1 MGANAMKA
9 LVWTMISAVSWA
21 SVAHAENTFGTA
33 EITISD
39 SDAISILAVGAT
51 SKLEA
56 VNSTYIIGGTFV
68 RALDGAQTPVEVHIP
83 EAVTTEMAFA
93 TAKEM
98 GIDVTQRI
106 TAQFQAGENKI
117 NKAVYSV
124 SGERSGSIIMTDD
137 PIPII
142 AYVLIAGV
150 ALVIGTETASAVICE
165 GEYKRKYEI
174 KPLEGTFTLDSEC
187 VKK

>member
-1 MGANAMKA
+1 MRAVVWSLIGAVAG
-9 LVWTMISAVSWA
+9 A

-33 EITISD
+33 EVTVTD
-39 SDAISILAVGAT
+39 SDATSIMAVGAT

-56 VNSTYIIGGTFV
+56 VNNTYVIGGTFV
-68 RALDGAQTPVEVHIP
+68 RASDGVQTPIEVHVP
-83 EAVTTEMAFA
+83 QSVTTDMAFA
-93 TAKEM
+93 TAQEM
-98 GIDVTQRI
+98 GIDIKQRI
-106 TAQFQAGENKI
+106 TAQFQAGEIKI

-124 SGERSGSIIMTDD
+124 SGERSGSIVMTDD

-165 GEYKRKYEI
+165 GDYKRTYEI
-174 KPLEGTFTLDSEC
+174 KPLEGTFKLDSEC